1 MIGMALKSAIMA
13 SVAIAMLAVMLLH
26 TASSASPAPQS
37 FVTSFIPPWYDIA
50 LIAVIVVILI
60 AALIYAVSF
69 ALDSPNGRSWARAQ
83 IYEALIGLML
93 IVIFLGLYSMM
104 FLNPS
109 QSVSSAKLLPS
120 TCTGA
125 ASNTIFNLSACDM
138 GSFIAISKGYFGL
151 LYGVS
156 YVAGLTPGFT
166 AKVNVPFDSDG
177 TGFSFGIN
185 SLFPKSTDEILGI
198 AFNALLFMILLNEVQ
213 LILLS
218 GSIFFIA
225 LFMAIGL
232 IAWVF
237 GISRSFGGAMIAF
250 GLGLGIVFPLLVSVT
265 YGFITTQV
273 LTYLGNPS
281 TLSGALSGIFN
292 LALNAT
298 GLVAGLFATYISG
311 SFPSYLGT
319 LLLQYGYII
328 AGLTFV
334 PFLNFTILD
343 AFIVDFSKVMGEKV
357 SFMALIGNLV

>member
-1 MIGMALKSAIMA
+1 MDSTGVIY
-13 SVAIAMLAVMLLH
+13 LAFSL
-26 TASSASPAPQS
+26 
-37 FVTSFIPPWYDIA
+37 
-50 LIAVIVVILI
+50 VIVLITFSFLPYFGPGIYRIIAIVIL
-60 AALIYAVSF
+60 LITVVLILMLNWIDFIVFPAVSRMLGITFQPMKDYKIVKSQDAIVKNVGGIYYAIGYLTANLF
-69 ALDSPNGRSWARAQ
+69 AYTFKAENPEEDVDSRIAEAPDRWERAVSGIDFPFKFHVLSCGRDVQ
-83 IYEALIGLML
+83 
-93 IVIFLGLYSMM
+93 
-104 FLNPS
+104 
-109 QSVSSAKLLPS
+109 K
-120 TCTGA
+120 
-125 ASNTIFNLSACDM
+125 
-138 GSFIAISKGYFGL
+138 

-265 YGFITTQV
+265 YGFISTQV
-273 LTYLGNPS
+273 LVSLHNPS
-281 TLSGALSGIFN
+281 TISGALTGIFN
-292 LALNAT
+292 LASSAT

-319 LLLQYGYII
+319 LLLQYGYVI

>member
-1 MIGMALKSAIMA
+1 MALRSAILVSFA
-13 SVAIAMLAVMLLH
+13 AVMLAAMLLH
-26 TASSASPAPQS
+26 SASAASPAPQS

-50 LIAVIVVILI
+50 LLAVVVVILI
-60 AALIYAVSF
+60 AALIYAASF

-83 IYEALIGLML
+83 IYEALIGIML
-93 IVIFLGLYSMM
+93 IVIFLGLYSLM

-120 TCTGA
+120 TCPGV
-125 ASNTIFNLSACDM
+125 ASDTIFNLSACDM
-138 GSFIAISKGYFGL
+138 GSFIAISKGYFSL

-156 YVAGLTPGFT
+156 YVAGLTPGFSVN
-166 AKVNVPFDSDG
+166 VNVPFDSDG

-185 SLFPKSTDEILGI
+185 SLFPKSLDELLGI

-265 YGFITTQV
+265 YGFITTQT

-281 TLSGALSGIFN
+281 TISGALLGIFN
-292 LALNAT
+292 LGIGGV
-298 GLVAGLFATYISG
+298 GLLAGLFATYLTG
-311 SFPSYLGT
+311 SFPSYMGN
-319 LLLQYGYII
+319 LLLEYGYII

>member
-1 MIGMALKSAIMA
+1 MIGMALKSAILV
-13 SVAIAMLAVMLLH
+13 SVAIAALAVVLLH
-26 TASSASPAPQS
+26 TASAAAPQS

-50 LIAVIVVILI
+50 LIAVIVVILV

-83 IYEALIGLML
+83 IYEALIGMML

-104 FLNPS
+104 FLNPT
-109 QSVSSAKLLPS
+109 SAVKSAGLRPS

-151 LYGVS
+151 LYGIS
-156 YVAGLTPGFT
+156 YVAGLTPGFNV
-166 AKVNVPFDSDG
+166 KVSIPPNSDG
-177 TGFSFGIN
+177 TGFSFGIK
-185 SLFPKSTDEILGI
+185 SIFPKSTDEILGI

-218 GSIFFIA
+218 GSMFFIA

-265 YGFITTQV
+265 YGFITTQT
-273 LTYLGNPS
+273 LSYLENPS
-281 TLSGALSGIFN
+281 TISGALTDVFN
-292 LALNAT
+292 LGASVFVLLAGMVITYVT
-298 GLVAGLFATYISG
+298 GG
-311 SFPSYLGT
+311 FPSYLGT